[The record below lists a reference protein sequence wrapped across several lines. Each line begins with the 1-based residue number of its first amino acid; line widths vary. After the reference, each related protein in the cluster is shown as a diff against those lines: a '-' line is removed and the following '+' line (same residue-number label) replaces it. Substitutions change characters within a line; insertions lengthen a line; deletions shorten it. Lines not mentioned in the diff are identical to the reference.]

1 MLTHYLAK
9 LDFTEKERAI
19 YLVLAEL
26 GVQPA
31 SVIARR
37 CDLDRITTYKH
48 LKKLAERGFVK
59 TYFREGVQCFGIESF
74 DAIEEYL
81 KNGAEKY
88 EALMKQFPTALNIL
102 QSMRS
107 QEDIIPKLQ
116 MFEGEA
122 GIKSLFRDMLHELT
136 SSELKQLRMLSSNT
150 FEERVEDEP
159 LSKTVRAFFEDLR
172 KRKIQVE
179 LFEAT
184 GGLVPE
190 HLKKVPPAELDL
202 SRLPI
207 ARGTSNIF
215 VAGHAVYLATYK
227 GGQVGLKIKQAEL
240 SQIFHF
246 IFDLL
251 GREQWG
257 RRQKTEGRSQ

>member
-1 MLTHYLAK
+1 MLTQYLEK
-9 LDFTEKERAI
+9 LDFTEKERTI
-19 YLVLAEL
+19 YMVLAEL

-37 CDLDRITTYKH
+37 CNLDRVTTYKH
-48 LKKLAERGFVK
+48 LKKLSERGFVE
-59 TYFREGVQCFGIESF
+59 TYFRDGVQCFGIESF
-74 DAIEEYL
+74 DAIEEHL
-81 KNGAEKY
+81 KDGVEKY
-88 EALMKQFPTALNIL
+88 EELMEQFPTALNLLKSIK
-102 QSMRS
+102 S

-136 SSELKQLRMLSSNT
+136 AGELKQLRMLSSNT
-150 FEERVEDEP
+150 FEEWVGDEP
-159 LSKTVRAFFEDLR
+159 LSKTVKEFFHDLG
-172 KRKIQVE
+172 KQHIEVE

-184 GGLVPE
+184 GGLIPE
-190 HLKKVPPAELDL
+190 HVRGIPFEKLDL
-202 SRLPI
+202 GNLPI
-207 ARGTSNIF
+207 ARGTTNIF
-215 VAGHAVYLATYK
+215 LAGHTVYLATYK

-251 GREQWG
+251 GRG
-257 RRQKTEGRSQ
+257 